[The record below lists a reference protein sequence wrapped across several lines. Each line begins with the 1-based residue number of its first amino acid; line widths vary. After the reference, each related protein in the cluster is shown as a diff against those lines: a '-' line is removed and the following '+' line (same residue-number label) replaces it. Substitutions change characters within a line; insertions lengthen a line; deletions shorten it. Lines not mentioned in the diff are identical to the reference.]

1 MYEVM
6 LCPLSSGSRQGEV
19 ARISRGEFFGEQSL
33 LHDAPRNATIS
44 AAGEV
49 KCFELNREDFEKMVM
64 GALQGPAQTAL
75 FLSCV
80 PLLANLDQQRRLELA
95 SVVQVGCPPRNTVA
109 A

>member
-1 MYEVM
+1 
-6 LCPLSSGSRQGEV
+6 
-19 ARISRGEFFGEQSL
+19 
-33 LHDAPRNATIS
+33 
-44 AAGEV
+44 
-49 KCFELNREDFEKMVM
+49 MVM

-95 SVVQVGCPPRNTVA
+95 SVVQVGGPPRNTVA